1 MLDMNNEEKHI
12 ANYLKGKYPNK
23 VRSLFNAILKN
34 EKTKALEVGCG
45 FGSSAIFFSLKGKKV
60 TATDLSETNVSQ
72 SQILSDRHN
81 AGVCCQTL
89 DATKPLDEKFDI
101 VYSFDMYEHL
111 PYDLQE
117 AHLKAVYEMLEDG
130 GTFYVRAPHLY
141 NIRQH
146 IPEHIGL
153 PTYASISELGSKVGF
168 KVAPFF
174 GHTRFTTSMQL
185 YLAIEKTIEKISTPE
200 TRYQMLK
207 KIGMANVVVKL
218 SKN

>member
-23 VRSLFNAILKN
+23 VKSLFNAILKN
-34 EKTKALEVGCG
+34 EKTKTLEVGCG
-45 FGSSAIFFSLKGKKV
+45 FGSSAVFFALKGKKV

-72 SQILSDRHN
+72 TKALSDRHN
-81 AGVCCQTL
+81 AGVRSLPL
-89 DATKPLDEKFDI
+89 DATKPLNEKFDI

-117 AHLKAVYEMLEDG
+117 AHLKAVYEMLESG
-130 GTFYVRAPHLY
+130 GTFYVRAPHLH

-153 PTYASISELGSKVGF
+153 PTYSSISELGSKVGF

-174 GHTRFTTSMQL
+174 GHTRFTTSMVP
-185 YLAIEKTIEKISTPE
+185 YVAVEKAIEKISTPE

-207 KIGMANVVVKL
+207 KVGMANVVVKL
-218 SKN
+218 SKG